1 MRIAYVD
8 SSVVVRYYLEADH
21 GHAEAVALIEDA
33 ETAVITSMLTMIEA
47 SGALVRAARNA
58 GIDPVSVLAR
68 LDADLTDGPVTLVG
82 ADVGQVEHRALDIVR
97 ASGIRALDALHIA
110 VAGLVLPE
118 LTTGADRGV
127 FYTRDERQAQAA
139 EAHGLQLV

>member
-1 MRIAYVD
+1 MRVAYVD

-58 GIDPVSVLAR
+58 
-68 LDADLTDGPVTLVG
+68 
-82 ADVGQVEHRALDIVR
+82 VEHRALDIVR

-110 VAGLVLPE
+110 VAVLVLPE

-127 FYTRDERQAQAA
+127 FCARDERQAQAA
-139 EAHGLQLV
+139 EAQGLQLVWGPPTTWSHP